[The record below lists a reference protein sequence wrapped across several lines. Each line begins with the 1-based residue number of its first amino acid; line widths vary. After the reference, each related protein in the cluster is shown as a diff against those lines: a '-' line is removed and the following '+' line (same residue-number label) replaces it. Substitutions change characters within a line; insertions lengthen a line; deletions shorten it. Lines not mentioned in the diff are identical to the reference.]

1 MRKLTLALLSTCISA
16 SALAAQCDGV
26 APWQA
31 GTAYVNGEQV
41 VKADHLYQ
49 ARWWTQAD
57 PVTTNGL
64 YQPWEDK
71 GACGGV
77 VPTRVP
83 TTTPTITPTVTPIIT
98 TTVTPTMQPTMQPT
112 NVPSEYPTFVLGS
125 TRAVNG
131 QIYQYA
137 GACYQAKNN
146 PGTWETP
153 KEGWFWTP
161 VDCGDGASVTPVVSA
176 TVTAT
181 VTPTSTPTATPT
193 VTTTITPSVTIV
205 PTQPHIPNAKLPKR
219 TLVGYWHNFE
229 NGSGYIPLADVSRDW
244 DIINISFAIDKRNG
258 LPGEVDLELCP
269 KLECPNVESPAE
281 FKAAVKQ
288 LQSEGKIVLL
298 SLGGAN
304 VHLTLDTT
312 EERDNFVRTMGAI
325 IAEYGFD
332 GMDIDLEGGSL
343 NMTAGDTVQQAKTPA
358 IVNLIDATKQLVA
371 RFGDG
376 FILTMAPETAYVQG
390 GYANFGGIWG
400 AYLPLIHGLRNE
412 LDLLHV
418 QHYNT
423 GSLTGADGGIYY
435 PGSVDFHVAMTD
447 MMITGF
453 DAGRDA
459 NNHFPG
465 LRPDQLAFGLP
476 SGNKSASSGF
486 TSVQVAQDAVSCL
499 VNGTNCGSYKPAQT
513 YPEFRGL
520 MTWSINWDRHDG
532 YNFSRPHRQFLD
544 SLQ

>member
-1 MRKLTLALLSTCISA
+1 MRKLTLALLSTCIGA

-26 APWQA
+26 QPWQA
-31 GTAYVNGEQV
+31 GKAYVGGDQA
-41 VKADHLYQ
+41 VKQNSLYE

-57 PVTTNGL
+57 PVTTSGD
-64 YQPWEDK
+64 YQPWQDL
-71 GACGGV
+71 GACGS
-77 VPTRVP
+77 VP
-83 TTTPTITPTVTPIIT
+83 
-98 TTVTPTMQPTMQPT
+98 VTPTMPVTPTVVLSPT
-112 NVPSEYPTFVLGS
+112 VVISPSVTPTSPVTSYPEFVPGT
-125 TRAVNG
+125 TRAQNG
-131 QIYQYA
+131 EIYQYA
-137 GACYQAKNN
+137 GLCFAAKNN

-153 KEGWFWTP
+153 KAGWFWTP
-161 VDCGDGASVTPVVSA
+161 VDCGDGGPVLPSM
-176 TVTAT
+176 
-181 VTPTSTPTATPT
+181 
-193 VTTTITPSVTIV
+193 TPSVTPTPTAIV
-205 PTQPHIPNAKLPKR
+205 SSTMTPTPTQIVTGVPNAQLPKR

-258 LPGEVDLELCP
+258 APGEVDFELCP
-269 KLECPNVESPAE
+269 ALECPNVETPAQ

-304 VHLTLDTT
+304 VHLTLDTI

-325 IAEYGFD
+325 IAEYGFN

-371 RFGDG
+371 RFGDD

-400 AYLPLIHGLRNE
+400 AYLPLIHGLRTE

-423 GSLTGADGGIYY
+423 GSLTATNGQIYQ
-435 PGSVDFHVAMTD
+435 PGSIDFHVSLTD

-453 DAGRDA
+453 NAGGDELNA
-459 NNHFPG
+459 FPG

-499 VNGTNCGSYKPAQT
+499 VTGTRCGSYQPAQT
-513 YPEFRGL
+513 YPQFRGL
-520 MTWSINWDRHDG
+520 MTWSINWDRYDG
-532 YNFSRPHRQFLD
+532 YNFSAPHRQFLD
-544 SLQ
+544 SLN